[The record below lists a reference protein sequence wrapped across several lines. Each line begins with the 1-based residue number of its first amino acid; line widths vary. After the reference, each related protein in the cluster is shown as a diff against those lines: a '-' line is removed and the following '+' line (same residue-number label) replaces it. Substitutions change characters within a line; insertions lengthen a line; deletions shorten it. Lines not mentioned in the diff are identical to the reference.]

1 MVAFGLFT
9 RSKTFIFYFTGSM
22 APDISSNG
30 PLTHVVQGSDGRA
43 ELLEEERVISLS
55 AAKVD
60 DLDDVHVGDDDVL
73 RLDVQVEDTSGV
85 QVVQTLQDLHY
96 VGHHI
101 VLGVSESETQTHT
114 QLI

>member
-1 MVAFGLFT
+1 MFLFGK
-9 RSKTFIFYFTGSM
+9 SKIFLLYPHQNITKGSL
-22 APDISSNG
+22 AAAIFSNG

-43 ELLEEERVISLS
+43 ELLEEERVVSLS

-85 QVVQTLQDLHY
+85 QVVETL
-96 VGHHI
+96 
-101 VLGVSESETQTHT
+101 
-114 QLI
+114 